1 MTPRQI
7 KEWEQRTA
15 ADRLAFLAALPD
27 LASTAHLLEE
37 IHQLRAA
44 AEEAVKKPLLE
55 KRAQISYKNG
65 KPKKGQEVTL
75 DMLNRELASADHLFL
90 LPGLWEVHR
99 AWGEQERRLAADPWC
114 HVRPGMGEDPHAG
127 QSLAAVL
134 HRAWQAAP
142 VCFVPAALSFWDR
155 VAAIVRT
162 ARAEE
167 ERRQALWEQAQRRAG
182 ELRREMAEELGLF
195 QESGPTSS
203 AK

>member
-1 MTPRQI
+1 MTPSQI

-15 ADRLAFLAALPD
+15 TARQEFLAALPD
-27 LASTAHLLEE
+27 LASMARLLEE
-37 IHQLRAA
+37 IRQLRAA

-65 KPKKGQEVTL
+65 KPKKGQGVTL
-75 DMLNRELASADHLFL
+75 DMVNRELAAVERLFL

-127 QSLAAVL
+127 YSLALAL

-142 VCFVPAALSFWDR
+142 VCFVPEALTFWER
-155 VAAIVRT
+155 IAGFART
-162 ARAEE
+162 AEE
-167 ERRQALWEQAQRRAG
+167 EEARRQALWGQAHRRAA
-182 ELRREMAEELGLF
+182 ELRREMAAELGLF